1 MLSSKKGMYRRSM
14 ALFCAEI
21 KRGLILM
28 WLNAAKSPIVER
40 NMRRSAMLGAD
51 REERVGCR

>member
-21 KRGLILM
+21 KRSLILM
-28 WLNAAKSPIVER
+28 WQSAAKSPIVKR
-40 NMRRSAMLGAD
+40 NMRRSARLGAD
-51 REERVGCR
+51 SEERVGCR